1 MERPIVRK
9 QESLQNLMKV
19 KSRGSISV
27 MLREN
32 LGRSLVGWIQI
43 QR

>member
-9 QESLQNLMKV
+9 QESLQSLMKV
-19 KSRGSISV
+19 KLRGYISG

>member
-1 MERPIVRK
+1 MGPTTVRK
-9 QESLQNLMKV
+9 QESLQSLMRV
-19 KSRGSISV
+19 KSRGSISG
-27 MLREN
+27 MPREN